1 MHSAGCCH
9 RHRDFLMVCELPCE
23 DGPGPA
29 DGPGRRRLHCDNEPA
44 VRWPDGWTVYAIH
57 GIRVPRSVVENPE
70 SITFRA
76 IEQER
81 NAEDR
86 RVMVERYGWGRYMA
100 DCRSQVV
107 DAVPEDHPILGLQ
120 GARLIHKELL
130 GEPEPLVYLEML
142 NSTPKPDGSRRRY
155 LLRID
160 PGVYG
165 GDAGRSCHAAMASL
179 WHHRDAHGVLELT
192 CDRTPDFCEFANV
205 AVTAHPRTL
214 PLRWADA

>member
-1 MHSAGCCH
+1 
-9 RHRDFLMVCELPCE
+9 
-23 DGPGPA
+23 
-29 DGPGRRRLHCDNEPA
+29 
-44 VRWPDGWTVYAIH
+44 VYAIH
-57 GIRVPRSVVENPE
+57 GIRVHRSVVENPE
-70 SITFRA
+70 SITVGA
-76 IEQER
+76 IEQEG
-81 NAEDR
+81 NAERR
-86 RVMVERYGWGRYMA
+86 RVMLERYGWGRYMA

-120 GARLIHKELL
+120 GARLLHKDLM

-142 NSTPKPDGSRRRY
+142 NSTPEPDGSRRRY

-192 CDRTPDFCEFANV
+192 FSDWREYLP
-205 AVTAHPRTL
+205 TAES
-214 PLRWADA
+214 